1 MTLNQMQVERVP
13 NQAELV
19 ARAEALLPGL
29 HERAR
34 VAEESRRLSDDTVRE
49 FRAAEFHKI
58 LQPRRF
64 GGFEL
69 GFRHSCGGHSYASNC
84 LRLQRLGGQPVH
96 CA

>member
-49 FRAAEFHKI
+49 FRAAD
-58 LQPRRF
+58 LSWVLTQLRRSF
-64 GGFEL
+64 V
-69 GFRHSCGGHSYASNC
+69 R
-84 LRLQRLGGQPVH
+84 
-96 CA
+96 